1 MSELRVMIVDDN
13 VDAAAMMA
21 TLVQTWGHQVSIAH
35 TAQQA
40 IRLAADFRPRVV
52 LLDLGLP
59 DRHGYDLAAHLRRE
73 SGSRRIYFVAVTG
86 WNQIADQ
93 VKSAA
98 AGIAHHLMKP
108 VNHDL
113 LREILA
119 AYTATEESGE
129 VRLEA

>member
-1 MSELRVMIVDDN
+1 MDGLRVMVVDDN

-21 TLVQTWGHQVSIAH
+21 TLVQSWGHQVSIAH
-35 TAQQA
+35 TANQA
-40 IRLAADFRPRVV
+40 LRLAADYRPRVV

-59 DRHGYDLAAHLRRE
+59 DRHGYDLADQLRRDC
-73 SGSRRIYFVAVTG
+73 GSRRIFFVAVTG

-93 VKSAA
+93 VRSSA

-119 AYTATEESGE
+119 AYTAAEEPGE

>member
-1 MSELRVMIVDDN
+1 MGALRVMIVDDN
-13 VDAAAMMA
+13 VDAAAMLA
-21 TLVQTWGHQVSIAH
+21 TLVQTWGHQVGVAH
-35 TAQQA
+35 SAHQA
-40 IRLAADFRPRVV
+40 VRLAAEFRPRVV

-59 DRHGYDLAAHLRRE
+59 DRHGYDLAQQLRRE
-73 SGSRRIYFVAVTG
+73 AGSRRIFFVAVTG

-93 VKSAA
+93 VRSAA

-119 AYTATEESGE
+119 AYTATEDPGE

>member
-1 MSELRVMIVDDN
+1 MASLQVMIVDDN
-13 VDAAAMMA
+13 VDAAAMLA
-21 TLVQTWGHQVSIAH
+21 TLVQTWGYEVVLAH
-35 TAQQA
+35 TASQA
-40 IRLAADFRPRVV
+40 LRLAAESRPRVV

-59 DRHGYDLAAHLRRE
+59 DRHGYDLAAQLRRDA
-73 SGSRRIYFVAVTG
+73 GGRRIYFVAVTG

-93 VKSAA
+93 VRSAA

-119 AYTATEESGE
+119 AYAAAEELGE